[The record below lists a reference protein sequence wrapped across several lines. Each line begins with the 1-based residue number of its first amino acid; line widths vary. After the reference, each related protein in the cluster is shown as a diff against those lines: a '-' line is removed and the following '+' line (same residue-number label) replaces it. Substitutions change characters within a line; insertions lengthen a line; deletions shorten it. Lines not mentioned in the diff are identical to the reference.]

1 MSFSVD
7 VDSRGFRLGTRMHR
21 NCGVTQRRKCRASSI
36 GSPARSCPFFCSQ
49 KKRGGGLYPERIRLF
64 SEKATIQQPPIT
76 DLKSQSFFFL
86 HTSLNSWAGELF
98 CGRFCA
104 EERDRLQHAIFEL
117 ITWLI
122 TFCHVRKK
130 NGRRTG
136 GGQTSRLLAVELVKP

>member
-7 VDSRGFRLGTRMHR
+7 VDSRGFRLGTKMHR

-64 SEKATIQQPPIT
+64 SEKHR
-76 DLKSQSFFFL
+76 SQISIL
-86 HTSLNSWAGELF
+86 LLSSHTSLEQLGEL